1 MKRSQSNDAPS
12 GELPKRNF
20 LSWNRAG
27 QPRCLRVELADGTF
41 FVLPYQQLVCV
52 GFEPGTDDTIN
63 VTIAQHEV
71 KIRGKKL
78 RELALAF
85 QKFTVDWVKQWP
97 AGSVAGASGDDVHI
111 ASIAVTKIQAPQ
123 RPGLPL

>member
-1 MKRSQSNDAPS
+1 MKRSQSTDAPS
-12 GELPKRNF
+12 GDLPKRNF
-20 LSWNRAG
+20 LSWNRAA

-41 FVLPYQQLVCV
+41 FVLPYQHLICV

-97 AGSVAGASGDDVHI
+97 AGSVAAASGDGVHI
-111 ASIAVTKIQAPQ
+111 ASITVAKIQAPQ
-123 RPGLPL
+123 RPGLAI